1 MEREGIWL
9 GNELCEGAADWDGM
23 LLGDALLVGN
33 LVLLGC
39 NESFSDG
46 VMLVLG

>member
-1 MEREGIWL
+1 
-9 GNELCEGAADWDGM
+9 M

-39 NESFSDG
+39 NDSFSDG
-46 VMLVLG
+46 VMLVLGRMLGCELAEGLQVLNKP